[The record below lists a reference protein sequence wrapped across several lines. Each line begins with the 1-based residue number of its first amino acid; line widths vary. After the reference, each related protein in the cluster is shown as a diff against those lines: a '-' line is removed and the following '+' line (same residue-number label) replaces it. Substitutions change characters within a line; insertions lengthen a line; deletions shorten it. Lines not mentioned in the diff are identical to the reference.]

1 MQSTLKAATTAPLI
15 QGSQKTRPISEESL
29 FLSIVIPAY
38 NEEEVLPEFHQR
50 LSRVFESIAAKVE
63 FIYVNDGSTDNT
75 LDIMHGLRQT
85 DSRVAIVDLSRNF
98 GKEIA
103 LTAGLDHA
111 RGDAA
116 VILDSDLQHPPELI
130 PELIKHWR
138 EGYDVVYAKRVSRE
152 GDNFLKRAAAQA
164 FYRLIKKISRSS
176 IPEGTGDYRLLSRR
190 VVDSLI
196 KLRERHRFM
205 KGLFSWVGFSQKAV
219 CYQPDRRYAGN
230 TKWNFWSLW
239 TLALEGITSFTTA
252 PLKVATYL
260 GLIIAVAAFLYG
272 GFSIYMTLIYGN
284 PVAGYPSLLVA
295 ILFLGG
301 VQLITIG
308 LIGEYLG
315 RIFDETKQRPLYIL
329 KDYLSSKA
337 TDSTSLSK
345 P

>member
-138 EGYDVVYAKRVSRE
+138 E
-152 GDNFLKRAAAQA
+152 
-164 FYRLIKKISRSS
+164 
-176 IPEGTGDYRLLSRR
+176 
-190 VVDSLI
+190 
-196 KLRERHRFM
+196 
-205 KGLFSWVGFSQKAV
+205 
-219 CYQPDRRYAGN
+219 
-230 TKWNFWSLW
+230 
-239 TLALEGITSFTTA
+239 
-252 PLKVATYL
+252 
-260 GLIIAVAAFLYG
+260 
-272 GFSIYMTLIYGN
+272 
-284 PVAGYPSLLVA
+284 
-295 ILFLGG
+295 
-301 VQLITIG
+301 
-308 LIGEYLG
+308 
-315 RIFDETKQRPLYIL
+315 
-329 KDYLSSKA
+329 
-337 TDSTSLSK
+337 
-345 P
+345 

>member
-1 MQSTLKAATTAPLI
+1 M
-15 QGSQKTRPISEESL
+15 
-29 FLSIVIPAY
+29 
-38 NEEEVLPEFHQR
+38 PEFHQR

-252 PLKVATYL
+252 PLKIATYF
-260 GLIIAVAAFLYG
+260 GLIVAVAAFLYG

-284 PVAGYPSLLVA
+284 PIAGYPSLLVA

-345 P
+345 T